1 MTHISRGSCAQ
12 NALDRQLIFAKRGRV
27 AMDYL
32 GALRL
37 FVRAV
42 ELGSFSKAAADCGAK
57 VSSVSRAVAAL
68 EADLGVALFN
78 RSTRRLNPTEAGGD
92 FYERAARILAE
103 VEDARQQTAALNGKP
118 QGLLKLNLPGAFGR
132 RHVVPLLPAFMAA
145 YPDIRID
152 ATLTEATV
160 NLIEAGAD
168 VAIRIGALPDSTLI
182 AKKLAPHHRI
192 LCASP
197 AVLARRAG
205 PPAPADLAGENCLMF
220 ALAPAD
226 RWFFTRGDE
235 RVEVPVKG
243 SFRANDS
250 EALLEAAEAGL
261 GLALLPTWLA
271 GEAVREGRLVRL
283 LPEWQ
288 ASLAPGDRAIWGVYP
303 PKKILSPKVRV
314 FLDFVEARFGRPA
327 IWDR

>member
-1 MTHISRGSCAQ
+1 
-12 NALDRQLIFAKRGRV
+12 
-27 AMDYL
+27 MDYL
-32 GALRL
+32 AALRL

-42 ELGSFSKAAADCGAK
+42 ELGSFSKAAVDCGAK
-57 VSSVSRAVAAL
+57 VSSVSRAVSAL

-92 FYERAARILAE
+92 FYERATRILAE
-103 VEDARQQTAALNGKP
+103 VEDARRQTAALNGRP

-132 RHVVPLLPAFMAA
+132 RHVVPLLPSFLAA
-145 YPDIRID
+145 YPLIRID
-152 ATLTEATV
+152 ATLTDATV

-182 AKKLAPHHRI
+182 AKRLAPHRRI
-192 LCASP
+192 LCAAPGSFGDGAAP
-197 AVLARRAG
+197 SM
-205 PPAPADLAGENCLMF
+205 PADLARENCLMF

-226 RWFFTRGDE
+226 RWFFARGDE
-235 RVEVPVKG
+235 RVEVAVKG

-250 EALLEAAEAGL
+250 EALLDVAAAGL

-271 GEAVREGRLVRL
+271 GEAVRDGRLIRV
-283 LPEWQ
+283 LPEWE
-288 ASLAPGDRAIWGVYP
+288 AGLAPGDRAIWGVYP
-303 PKKILSPKVRV
+303 PKKVLSPKVRV

>member
-1 MTHISRGSCAQ
+1 
-12 NALDRQLIFAKRGRV
+12 
-27 AMDYL
+27 MDYL
-32 GALRL
+32 GAIRL

-92 FYERAARILAE
+92 FYERAVRILAD
-103 VEDARQQTAALNGKP
+103 VADARAQTAALNGKP
-118 QGLLKLNLPGAFGR
+118 QGLLKINLPGAFGR
-132 RHVVPLLPAFMAA
+132 RHVVPLLPAFLAA
-145 YPDIRID
+145 YPAIRIE
-152 ATLTEATV
+152 ATLTDATV

-168 VAIRIGALPDSTLI
+168 VAIRIGALPDSALI
-182 AKKLAPHHRI
+182 AKKLAPHRRI
-192 LCASP
+192 LCAGP
-197 AVLARRAG
+197 AYLAHRA
-205 PPAPADLAGENCLMF
+205 PPGRPADLAGENCLLF
-220 ALAPAD
+220 ALAPSPSD
-226 RWFFTRGDE
+226 RWFFARDGE
-235 RVEVPVKG
+235 RAEVAVTG

-250 EALLEAAEAGL
+250 EALLDAAEAGL

-271 GEAVREGRLVRL
+271 GASVRAGRLVHL
-283 LPEWQ
+283 LPAWE
-288 ASLAPGDRAIWGVYP
+288 ASLVPGDRAIWGVYP

-314 FLDFVEARFGRPA
+314 FLDHVQAGFGQPA

>member
-1 MTHISRGSCAQ
+1 
-12 NALDRQLIFAKRGRV
+12 
-27 AMDYL
+27 MDYL
-32 GALRL
+32 GAIKL

-42 ELGSFSKAAADCGAK
+42 ELGSFSKAAVDCGAK

-92 FYERAARILAE
+92 FYERAVRILAD
-103 VEDARQQTAALNGKP
+103 VADARAQTAALNGKP
-118 QGLLKLNLPGAFGR
+118 QGLLKINLPGAFGR
-132 RHVVPLLPAFMAA
+132 RHVVPLLPAFLAA
-145 YPDIRID
+145 YPDIRIE
-152 ATLTEATV
+152 ATLTDATV

-182 AKKLAPHHRI
+182 AKKLAPHRRM
-192 LCASP
+192 LCAGP
-197 AVLARRAG
+197 AYLARR
-205 PPAPADLAGENCLMF
+205 PAPKQPADLAGENCLLF
-220 ALAPAD
+220 ALAPSD
-226 RWFFTRGDE
+226 RWGFARDGE
-235 RVEVPVKG
+235 RIEVAVKG

-271 GEAVREGRLVRL
+271 GASVRAGRLVSL
-283 LPEWQ
+283 LPDWA
-288 ASLAPGDRAIWGVYP
+288 ASLAPGERAIWGVYP

-314 FLDFVEARFGRPA
+314 FLDHVEAGFGRPA